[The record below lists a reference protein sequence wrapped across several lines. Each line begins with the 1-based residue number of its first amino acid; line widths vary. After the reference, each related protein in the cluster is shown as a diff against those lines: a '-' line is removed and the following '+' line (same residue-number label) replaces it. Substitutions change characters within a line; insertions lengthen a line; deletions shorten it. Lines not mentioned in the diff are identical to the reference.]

1 MSGSILKILA
11 CLAMLLDHTA
21 ACCTG
26 EFPWIEDVLFSI
38 GSKGITLQYLMRA
51 IGRMAFPIFAFLIQE
66 GFVHTRNREKYA
78 VNLLVFALLSEL
90 PFNLAFGG
98 TFLYP
103 KQNVFF
109 TLLLGY
115 AGIYAYEKYREA
127 KQGKYLFA
135 LPVLLVVSIFL
146 RADYGCFGYGFIL
159 LLYILR
165 ANKVLM
171 SVIGICVLPSKWIGG
186 AAFLPI
192 CLYNGKRGFATGK
205 VAKYAFYL
213 FYPLHLF
220 VIYLLGIFQ

>member
-1 MSGSILKILA
+1 MSGSTLKILA

-21 ACCTG
+21 ACCPG
-26 EFPWIEDVLFSI
+26 EFLWTDDVLFSI
-38 GSKGITLQYLMRA
+38 GSKGITLQYLKRA
-51 IGRMAFPIFAFLIQE
+51 IGRTAFPIFAFLISE

-78 VNLLVFALLSEL
+78 LNLLAFALLSEI

-98 TFLYP
+98 TLLHP

-115 AGIYAYEKYREA
+115 AGIYSYEKYREA
-127 KQGKYLFA
+127 KRTKYLLA
-135 LPVLLVVSIFL
+135 LSALLAVSIFL

-165 ANKVLM
+165 TNKVLM
-171 SVIGICVLPSKWIGG
+171 SIIGICVLPSRWIGG

-220 VIYLLGIFQ
+220 IIYLLRIL

>member
-21 ACCTG
+21 ACCSG
-26 EFPWIEDVLFSI
+26 EFPWIDDVLFTI
-38 GSKGITLQYLMRA
+38 AGKGITLQYLMRA
-51 IGRMAFPIFAFLIQE
+51 VGRTAFPIFAFLISE
-66 GFVHTRNREKYA
+66 GFVHTGNREKYA
-78 VNLLVFALLSEL
+78 LNLLAFALLSEI

-98 TFLYP
+98 TLLYP

-115 AGIYAYEKYREA
+115 AGIYFYEKYREA
-127 KQGKYLFA
+127 NQGKYLLSILA
-135 LPVLLVVSIFL
+135 LLAVSIFL

-165 ANKVLM
+165 NNKVLM

-186 AAFLPI
+186 AAFVPI
-192 CLYNGKRGFATGK
+192 CMYNGKRGFATGK

-220 VIYLLGIFQ
+220 VIYLLGIF

>member
-21 ACCTG
+21 CCCPG
-26 EFPWIEDVLFSI
+26 EFPWMEDVLFNM
-38 GSKGITLQYLMRA
+38 GGKGITLQYLMRA
-51 IGRMAFPIFAFLIQE
+51 IGRTAFPIFAFLISE
-66 GFVHTRNREKYA
+66 GFVHTGNREKYA
-78 VNLLVFALLSEL
+78 LNLLVFALISEV

-98 TFLYP
+98 TLLYP

-115 AGIYAYEKYREA
+115 SGIYLYEKYKEA
-127 KQGKYLFA
+127 KVGKYL
-135 LPVLLVVSIFL
+135 LGLVVLFVVSMFL

-165 ANKVLM
+165 TNKVLM
-171 SVIGICVLPSKWIGG
+171 SIIGVCVLPSKWIGG

-192 CLYNGKRGFATGK
+192 CMYNGKRGFATGK

-220 VIYLLGIFQ
+220 MIYLLRIL

>member
-21 ACCTG
+21 CCCPG
-26 EFPWIEDVLFSI
+26 EFPWMEDVLFNM
-38 GSKGITLQYLMRA
+38 GGKGITLQYLMRA
-51 IGRMAFPIFAFLIQE
+51 IGRTAFPIFAFLISE

-78 VNLLVFALLSEL
+78 LNLLVFALISEI

-98 TFLYP
+98 ELLYP

-115 AGIYAYEKYREA
+115 AGIYLYDRYNVTKE
-127 KQGKYLFA
+127 GKFLLQLIVLF
-135 LPVLLVVSIFL
+135 VGSIFL

-165 ANKVLM
+165 TNKVLM
-171 SVIGICVLPSKWIGG
+171 SIIGVCVLPSKWIGG

-192 CLYNGKRGFATGK
+192 CIYNGKRGFATGK
-205 VAKYAFYL
+205 AAKYAFYL

-220 VIYLLGIFQ
+220 IIYLLRIL

>member
-11 CLAMLLDHTA
+11 CLAMFLDHTA
-21 ACCTG
+21 ACCSG
-26 EFPWIEDVLFSI
+26 EFPWIDDVLFTI
-38 GSKGITLQYLMRA
+38 AGKGITLQYLMRA
-51 IGRMAFPIFAFLIQE
+51 VGRMAFPIFAFLISE

-78 VNLLVFALLSEL
+78 LNLLAFALLSEI

-98 TFLYP
+98 TLLHP

-115 AGIYAYEKYREA
+115 AGIYFYEKYREA
-127 KQGKYLFA
+127 NQGKYLLSILA
-135 LPVLLVVSIFL
+135 LLAVSIFL

-165 ANKVLM
+165 NSKVLM

-186 AAFLPI
+186 AAFVPI
-192 CLYNGKRGFATGK
+192 CMYNGKRGFATGK

-220 VIYLLGIFQ
+220 VIYLLGIF

>member
-21 ACCTG
+21 ACCSG
-26 EFPWIEDVLFSI
+26 EFPWIDDVLFTI
-38 GSKGITLQYLMRA
+38 AGKGITLQYLMRA
-51 IGRMAFPIFAFLIQE
+51 VGRMAFPIFAFLISE

-78 VNLLVFALLSEL
+78 LNLLAFALLSEI

-98 TFLYP
+98 TLLHP

-115 AGIYAYEKYREA
+115 AGIYFYEKYREA
-127 KQGKYLFA
+127 NQGKYLLSILA
-135 LPVLLVVSIFL
+135 LLAVSIFL

-165 ANKVLM
+165 NNKVLM

-186 AAFLPI
+186 AAFVPI
-192 CLYNGKRGFATGK
+192 CMYNGKRGFATGK

-220 VIYLLGIFQ
+220 VIYLLGIF